1 MNKRALRRPL
11 RIGTLLRLGR
21 VSNLPTVWSNVLAGA
36 VLGGADLTRAGS
48 QSALLL
54 AMAAMSA
61 LYIAGMYLNDAFDRA
76 IDARERPTRPIPA
89 GEIGAPA
96 VFAIGFGL
104 LGGGLA
110 LIARFG
116 PTAALAGCALAIT
129 IVVYDSWHKAN
140 PASPLI
146 MGLCRALVYLAAA
159 AALGDGSRQ
168 LAVACGAL
176 AMFAHVVG
184 LTYAAKQ
191 ESLDRLGRLWPLAVL
206 LLPFALLPCL
216 ALTPL
221 PVPDPVGPL
230 WPLAL
235 LALAALL
242 AADALALRL
251 LVTRA
256 ARGDVG
262 KAVAQLIAASALVD
276 AAAIALAVPVAGA
289 PVTLV
294 AVCCGAWALTRFL
307 QRGIPG
313 T

>member
-1 MNKRALRRPL
+1 
-11 RIGTLLRLGR
+11 
-21 VSNLPTVWSNVLAGA
+21 
-36 VLGGADLTRAGS
+36 
-48 QSALLL
+48 
-54 AMAAMSA
+54 
-61 LYIAGMYLNDAFDRA
+61 
-76 IDARERPTRPIPA
+76 
-89 GEIGAPA
+89 

-104 LGGGLA
+104 LAGGLA

-116 PTAALAGCALAIT
+116 TAAALVGCALAAT

-159 AALGDGSRQ
+159 AALGDGGHQ
-168 LAVACGAL
+168 LAVGCGAL

-206 LLPFALLPCL
+206 LLPFALLPGL

-221 PVPDPVGPL
+221 SPVDAAGPV

-251 LVTRA
+251 LVARA

-276 AAAIALAVPVAGA
+276 AAAIALAAPVAGA
-289 PVTLV
+289 SVVLV
-294 AVCCGAWALTRFL
+294 AACGGAWALTRFL